1 MTMTSVAVAPGSL
14 GAPPAMLSPKMYHLQ
29 QGLSPTS
36 GSPTSG
42 KNYDTLSKGKKSWS
56 VRLGLSRQHHSPD
69 DSAKGWGTI
78 SGGSVLSRQMIYG
91 EPWLYGTVRSS
102 SSSSSHSPHE
112 PRPFLTPPPPPG
124 APLLVVCSCPEFLA
138 GTVRKLGSC
147 RKCGGHRLA
156 GVPFG
161 GTCRLPPSSR
171 SRPSLAGV
179 LRAPIDDPYDQMRR
193 NRLVEPRSRARS
205 ISPHRSST
213 QRDSRS
219 QSVIARAAKERKGSA
234 TAAEGT
240 TSSSRSEW
248 FDKQPPGTAGYDDT
262 AATANVRKSRPGFT
276 GGASSD
282 DWLRDEAT
290 AAESHSRTHSNAT
303 PAARLARV
311 PKKPAR
317 DARKQWLDAGGQQ
330 TSEAASQRRSGQDG
344 GQWKD
349 GTTTTAT
356 ATSTSSTTSTS
367 VTDSRRSILE
377 CDVNPYLLLKKQKDE
392 DDLSDDLSDN
402 ALEQD
407 DHRALSSLFDPS
419 KVKSIERIPNRNAVA
434 AIGGQR
440 IRVFSEPREISDDD
454 DVEVPAVTRI
464 PIPKVSPKRPPRR
477 LKEARQTLKSIL
489 KRGRVMESKRKNV
502 LFNVDNVIFAPEKP
516 SEATRLSWSRLGRIA
531 GRDSVKEQR
540 NNNEQQTKQEK
551 EEAEEEEEEEEA
563 PIVPQEQQEKH
574 NFITI
579 PNIRDP
585 KVDRIRLKE
594 PRIVPEVK
602 LAPPGPD
609 RIKIDKFMPSRKPD
623 RPVSKKRENDGAE
636 QRARQVAETRPFS
649 ENLSSCPKINSGGA
663 GQRRVSP
670 EEQKRRLPPEEER
683 IIRPE
688 DETELEIEIE
698 ELKDRLPCV
707 AVDEKDLISKSEENT
722 RKSLLTRSQSD
733 RSFSRPEVSAADVL
747 FSDTMR
753 LSLCKK
759 MKEPSSACT
768 TPTCAVT
775 REDADEEGSR
785 KDETEE
791 EEEEEEEEETSVTG
805 GLKGFER
812 EVEASKNV
820 KEGPEKSNV
829 EKEAEPPPPPPPLP
843 PPDARSDISDTGN
856 EHFRTMR
863 PTSWSP
869 PPGRQRH
876 RFKISDSALLDLDE
890 SNGSVRDHRRTISSA
905 STASWNSSSSYGS
918 SKIEIG
924 SPESNVCK
932 ITVSPLSSPL
942 VHRLQIGPDSG
953 TRTARRTSILIN
965 GDHQSATSVE
975 APQPGNKVTISV
987 GGEDSVCNPTVIS
1000 VNSENPPKIQ
1010 SSGEN
1015 RTLVILENYRSNI
1028 VVESSAAEDSR
1039 FRSVAKDNH
1048 VAAEDGF
1055 ETSSKTSDEAPST
1068 PSEETPPCHME
1079 QPCPMN
1085 LEKQKLSVEIKST
1098 SSSSQSSRL
1107 YTSDERTSRT
1117 ESKMRLKD
1125 VEGSSSKLSGLSK
1138 EELIS
1143 KLLEDSLRKA
1153 RENGEILDED
1163 SGEAILKILKQS
1175 LLKSKEYESS
1185 ESTVE
1190 ANYSRSS
1197 SLNSDGDF
1205 ISTNL
1210 FLEENPY
1217 EVIKEPIYEEIPDE
1231 PPPLPLSPPPT
1242 EDYIKDRIYFGD
1254 VDYYKKVS
1262 SGQFR
1267 VLGPYL
1273 SEEVFK
1279 KSNSEDLAETY
1290 LSKSPEDFFKKIST
1304 SPEDENISTKFELLN
1319 FLMDSKDRTRPTEED
1334 EDDDDDDEEDDAEG
1348 DLEALYEQ
1356 KETSLGDLSS
1366 KSSQISNVSDSSEE
1380 CNIILT
1386 SSPETLKSRTVDIE
1400 RTDSGVGSESSQA
1413 SSTRGVARRWRS
1425 GNVSSG
1431 PGSLLGGIPQ
1441 VISGA
1446 TKLCEDCEQRLD
1458 PLITDRKCSKKRAE
1472 RKEIITE
1479 IVETEQ
1485 KYGRD
1490 LQIILEEFHRP
1501 MLRAGLL
1508 TSEQLSAIF
1517 LNVEEL
1523 LEHNL
1528 VLAEK
1533 LKDSVEIA
1541 QVSGDEDL
1549 LTVDVGK
1556 IFLESERMLHAFESY
1571 CTRQGS
1577 ASLLLQNLEKEKE
1590 LLRIFL
1596 RVSQMENTVLRRMNL
1611 NSFLMVPVQRVTKYP
1626 LLLARL
1632 LKATPSVRPDIQE
1645 AKKRLKQAQTNIEL
1659 HLEHMNAEAKDVTS
1673 TKLWR
1678 RISIIQNGR
1687 RSIGEQDMV
1696 NIKLR
1701 KMAVEILEWA
1711 HEEARFVLEGRLLV
1725 AQPTDNN
1732 WRRGR
1737 TVKLAPVTAMLVTNG
1752 KSNAEY
1758 LEFNDDSLFP
1768 KHIDIKEAT
1777 LLLVKEKLGRY
1788 SLLREPL
1795 YLDKCIVCCET
1806 DLEDYF
1812 EIQELSSKETFI
1824 FKAEDGAR
1832 TKRWCRTLQAH
1843 AQSLGAWRKRR
1854 GALPNIMI
1862 CGVARN

>member
-14 GAPPAMLSPKMYHLQ
+14 GAPPSMHAPKMYHLQ
-29 QGLSPTS
+29 QGLNSPSSSPT
-36 GSPTSG
+36 PG

-56 VRLGLSRQHHSPD
+56 VRLGLSRQNQCAD
-69 DSAKGWGTI
+69 DPGKGWGTI
-78 SGGSVLSRQMIYG
+78 SGGSGISRQMIYG
-91 EPWLYGTVRSS
+91 DPWLYGTVRSS
-102 SSSSSHSPHE
+102 RHGHE
-112 PRPFLTPPPPPG
+112 PRGFMTPPPPPPPG
-124 APLLVVCSCPEFLA
+124 APVLVVCSCPEFLS
-138 GTVRKLGSC
+138 GTTRKFGNC

-156 GVPFG
+156 GVPLG
-161 GTCRLPPSSR
+161 GTCRLPAVSSR

-179 LRAPIDDPYDQMRR
+179 LRSSIDDPYDQMRR
-193 NRLVEPRSRARS
+193 NRLVEPRTRARS
-205 ISPHRSST
+205 ISPHRPLS
-213 QRDSRS
+213 QRDTRS
-219 QSVIARAAKERKGSA
+219 QSMARNTKERKGSIES
-234 TAAEGT
+234 T
-240 TSSSRSEW
+240 SSRSEW
-248 FDKQPPGTAGYDDT
+248 FDKE
-262 AATANVRKSRPGFT
+262 AATTYEDAGRKPRASFT
-276 GGASSD
+276 GASGDVWLEGATLLTD
-282 DWLRDEAT
+282 PRVQT
-290 AAESHSRTHSNAT
+290 T
-303 PAARLARV
+303 PTTPARLARASR
-311 PKKPAR
+311 KTKGAR
-317 DARKQWLDAGGQQ
+317 NDWPDRALSKTPELGQTKCNHQEDWKERPSSAG
-330 TSEAASQRRSGQDG
+330 
-344 GQWKD
+344 
-349 GTTTTAT
+349 
-356 ATSTSSTTSTS
+356 
-367 VTDSRRSILE
+367 DSRRSILE

-407 DHRALSSLFDPS
+407 DARPLSSLFDSS
-419 KVKSIERIPNRNAVA
+419 KVKSIERIPSRSAVA
-434 AIGGQR
+434 AISGQR
-440 IRVFSEPREISDDD
+440 IRVFNEPREISDDE
-454 DVEVPAVTRI
+454 EVPSVTRI

-477 LKEARQTLKSIL
+477 LKEAKQTLKSIL
-489 KRGRVMESKRKNV
+489 KRGKVIEGVTRRKNV

-516 SEATRLSWSRLGRIA
+516 SEVTRLSWGRLGRITNCVP
-531 GRDSVKEQR
+531 GR
-540 NNNEQQTKQEK
+540 EQQSNDES
-551 EEAEEEEEEEEA
+551 EEEEDEEEEEEEENGNKEEKEKD
-563 PIVPQEQQEKH
+563 PLIVTHDQREKY

-585 KVDRIRLKE
+585 KVNRVRLKE
-594 PRIVPEVK
+594 PRISQDVCQNSVNPVDGLKVDKLVPSGNAERALSKKKENDV
-602 LAPPGPD
+602 PRRTED
-609 RIKIDKFMPSRKPD
+609 MISRK
-623 RPVSKKRENDGAE
+623 VSDQTVHSSKREN
-636 QRARQVAETRPFS
+636 TRE
-649 ENLSSCPKINSGGA
+649 EN
-663 GQRRVSP
+663 
-670 EEQKRRLPPEEER
+670 EER
-683 IIRPE
+683 KRIEEKNAVRMEE
-688 DETELEIEIE
+688 DTELRVEIKNC
-698 ELKDRLPCV
+698 KDRIPGI
-707 AVDEKDLISKSEENT
+707 AVDEKDLILKSEENSK
-722 RKSLLTRSQSD
+722 RSSLSRSQSD
-733 RSFSRPEVSAADVL
+733 RSFTRPEVSAGDVL
-747 FSDTMR
+747 FMDTMR
-753 LSLCKK
+753 LSLCRKI
-759 MKEPSSACT
+759 KETSPSSDT
-768 TPTCAVT
+768 NEQTIRRVDSIEST
-775 REDADEEGSR
+775 
-785 KDETEE
+785 KD
-791 EEEEEEEEETSVTG
+791 TSDNSSF
-805 GLKGFER
+805 KGQVDSVKAEYQS
-812 EVEASKNV
+812 ELPNV
-820 KEGPEKSNV
+820 KEIEEVPTKRTI
-829 EKEAEPPPPPPPLP
+829 K
-843 PPDARSDISDTGN
+843 SDIEPSMGIQNNFEGSD
-856 EHFRTMR
+856 HFRGMR

-869 PPGRQRH
+869 PPGKQKYRYRTND
-876 RFKISDSALLDLDE
+876 SDAKAT
-890 SNGSVRDHRRTISSA
+890 VADHFDSERNSPVLKTTW
-905 STASWNSSSSYGS
+905 STNSYGS
-918 SKIEIG
+918 SKVEIG
-924 SPESNVCK
+924 STATENNVYK
-932 ITVSPLSSPL
+932 ITVSPRASPL
-942 VHRLQIGPDSG
+942 VHRLQIGPG
-953 TRTARRTSILIN
+953 INGPRRTSILIN
-965 GDHQSATSVE
+965 GDAAPTAETS
-975 APQPGNKVTISV
+975 PDNKVTISV
-987 GGEDSVCNPTVIS
+987 GGEDSVYNPTVIS
-1000 VNSENPPKIQ
+1000 VNSENTPRIKT
-1010 SSGEN
+1010 SGEN
-1015 RTLVILENYRSNI
+1015 RTLVILDNYKSNI
-1028 VVESSAAEDSR
+1028 VVKSTKEDS
-1039 FRSVAKDNH
+1039 K
-1048 VAAEDGF
+1048 E
-1055 ETSSKTSDEAPST
+1055 ETTSKSSKTVELDSNEDLEHAQKNNESLSSDKSMSSVP
-1068 PSEETPPCHME
+1068 ETPIESEKQTKSSVESKSPTT
-1079 QPCPMN
+1079 
-1085 LEKQKLSVEIKST
+1085 LEKNAKFYATNDRVA
-1098 SSSSQSSRL
+1098 
-1107 YTSDERTSRT
+1107 RT
-1117 ESKMRLKD
+1117 EQKAQEKENSA
-1125 VEGSSSKLSGLSK
+1125 ENSSKPPALSK
-1138 EELIS
+1138 EALIS

-1185 ESTVE
+1185 ESTLE
-1190 ANYSRSS
+1190 ANYSRTS
-1197 SLNSDGDF
+1197 SLNSEGDF

-1217 EVIKEPIYEEIPDE
+1217 EIIKEPIYEEIPDE

-1254 VDYYKKVS
+1254 IDYYRKGNS
-1262 SGQFR
+1262 DQF
-1267 VLGPYL
+1267 LGSYL
-1273 SEEVFK
+1273 TDNVFK
-1279 KSNSEDLAETY
+1279 KSNSEDLTETY
-1290 LSKSPEDFFKKIST
+1290 LSKSPEDFFKKMST
-1304 SPEDENISTKFELLN
+1304 SPDEENISSKFELLN
-1319 FLMDSKDRTRPTEED
+1319 FLIDSKDRTISIEEEDDNED
-1334 EDDDDDDEEDDAEG
+1334 EDEEDTEG

-1386 SSPETLKSRTVDIE
+1386 SSSETSKTRAVDIE

-1413 SSTRGVARRWRS
+1413 SSTRGVPRRWRA

-1431 PGSLLGGIPQ
+1431 PGSLLSGIPQ
-1441 VISGA
+1441 VISGDS
-1446 TKLCEDCEQRLD
+1446 KLCEDCEQRLD
-1458 PLITDRKCSKKRAE
+1458 PLITDSGVVYAPFACRKCSKKRIE

-1508 TSEQLSAIF
+1508 TSEQLTAIF

-1533 LKDSVEIA
+1533 LKDAVEFA
-1541 QVSGDEDL
+1541 QESGDEDL

-1596 RVSQMENTVLRRMNL
+1596 KVSQMENTVLRRMNL

-1645 AKKRLKQAQTNIEL
+1645 AKERLKQAQANIEL

-1687 RSIGEQDMV
+1687 RPIGEQDIV

-1701 KMAVEILEWA
+1701 KIAVEVLEWA
-1711 HEEARFVLEGRLLV
+1711 HDEANFVLEGRLLV
-1725 AQPTDNN
+1725 AQLTDNN

-1752 KSNAEY
+1752 KPNAED

-1768 KHIDIKEAT
+1768 RHIGIKEAT
-1777 LLLVKEKLGRY
+1777 LLLIKEKLGRY

>member
-1 MTMTSVAVAPGSL
+1 MTSVAVAPGSL
-14 GAPPAMLSPKMYHLQ
+14 GAPPAMLTPKMYHLQ
-29 QGLSPTS
+29 QGLSPS

-42 KNYDTLSKGKKSWS
+42 KSYDTLSKGKKSWS
-56 VRLGLSRQHHSPD
+56 VRLGLSRQHQNHRD
-69 DSAKGWGTI
+69 DPGKGGWGTI
-78 SGGSVLSRQMIYG
+78 SGGSILSRQMIYSG
-91 EPWLYGTVRSS
+91 DPWLYGTVRSS
-102 SSSSSHSPHE
+102 
-112 PRPFLTPPPPPG
+112 
-124 APLLVVCSCPEFLA
+124 
-138 GTVRKLGSC
+138 
-147 RKCGGHRLA
+147 RLA
-156 GVPFG
+156 GHDPARQCGGQRVAGLPFG
-161 GTCRLPPSSR
+161 GTCRLPSSSR

-179 LRAPIDDPYDQMRR
+179 LRTAIDDPYDQMRR

-205 ISPHRSST
+205 ISPHRPSS

-219 QSVIARAAKERKGSA
+219 QSVVSRAAAKERKG
-234 TAAEGT
+234 TTEGT
-240 TSSSRSEW
+240 SLSRSEW
-248 FDKQPPGTAGYDDT
+248 FDKEPSTVVSYDD
-262 AATANVRKSRPGFT
+262 RKSRPGFT
-276 GGASSD
+276 SGGASSD
-282 DWLRDEAT
+282 DWMLDET
-290 AAESHSRTHSNAT
+290 PESHSRTHSTAT
-303 PAARLARV
+303 SARLTHV
-311 PKKPAR
+311 SKKPTR
-317 DARKQWLDAGGQQ
+317 
-330 TSEAASQRRSGQDG
+330 EVNQRRTSHDD
-344 GQWKD
+344 WKN
-349 GTTTTAT
+349 GTTT
-356 ATSTSSTTSTS
+356 S
-367 VTDSRRSILE
+367 VTADSRKSILE
-377 CDVNPYLLLKKQKDE
+377 CNVNPYLLLKKQKDE

-407 DHRALSSLFDPS
+407 NLRTRSSSLFDSS
-419 KVKSIERIPNRNAVA
+419 KVKSIERIPNRSAVA

-440 IRVFSEPREISDDD
+440 IRVFNERPREISDDD
-454 DVEVPAVTRI
+454 DDVSPPVTRI

-489 KRGRVMESKRKNV
+489 KRGRVIESKRKNV

-516 SEATRLSWSRLGRIA
+516 SEATRLSWSRIGRIA
-531 GRDSVKEQR
+531 
-540 NNNEQQTKQEK
+540 NC
-551 EEAEEEEEEEEA
+551 EERRLSDERA
-563 PIVPQEQQEKH
+563 
-574 NFITI
+574 
-579 PNIRDP
+579 
-585 KVDRIRLKE
+585 IRL
-594 PRIVPEVK
+594 
-602 LAPPGPD
+602 
-609 RIKIDKFMPSRKPD
+609 
-623 RPVSKKRENDGAE
+623 
-636 QRARQVAETRPFS
+636 
-649 ENLSSCPKINSGGA
+649 
-663 GQRRVSP
+663 
-670 EEQKRRLPPEEER
+670 
-683 IIRPE
+683 E

-698 ELKDRLPCV
+698 ELKDRLPGI
-707 AVDEKDLISKSEENT
+707 AVDEKDLILKSEENS
-722 RKSLLTRSQSD
+722 RKSFLTRSQSD
-733 RSFSRPEVSAADVL
+733 RSFSKPEISAGDVL

-753 LSLCKK
+753 LSLSKK
-759 MKEPSSACT
+759 IKESSSSSSSSA
-768 TPTCAVT
+768 VS
-775 REDADEEGSR
+775 REDVDEESSPRR
-785 KDETEE
+785 KNETKEID
-791 EEEEEEEEETSVTG
+791 EETG
-805 GLKGFER
+805 GEFKNSDR
-812 EVEASKNV
+812 EIETSKNV
-820 KEGPEKSNV
+820 DEIPEKTADNT
-829 EKEAEPPPPPPPLP
+829 EKEVDV
-843 PPDARSDISDTGN
+843 PPDARSDISDASN

-876 RFKISDSALLDLDE
+876 RFKIGNSTADTDE
-890 SNGSVRDHRRTISSA
+890 NPTNSIRDHRRTISSA
-905 STASWNSSSSYGS
+905 STASWNSTSSYGS
-918 SKIEIG
+918 SKIEIN

-932 ITVSPLSSPL
+932 ITVSPRSSPL
-942 VHRLQIGPDSG
+942 VHRLQIGPESSPRG
-953 TRTARRTSILIN
+953 ARRTSILIN
-965 GDHQSATSVE
+965 GDQNTNAELT
-975 APQPGNKVTISV
+975 PGNKVTISV

-1000 VNSENPPKIQ
+1000 VNSENPPKVQ
-1010 SSGEN
+1010 NAVEN
-1015 RTLVILENYRSNI
+1015 RTLVILQNYKSNI
-1028 VVESSAAEDSR
+1028 VVESTNDDSR
-1039 FRSVAKDNH
+1039 SKQIGKDH
-1048 VAAEDGF
+1048 VVENS
-1055 ETSSKTSDEAPST
+1055 ETNLKMNGEAPKSSSDDT
-1068 PSEETPPCHME
+1068 FSCRHVE
-1079 QPCPMN
+1079 QSAIN
-1085 LEKQKLSVEIKST
+1085 FEKQKRLSVEIKS
-1098 SSSSQSSRL
+1098 SNSNQCSRF
-1107 YTSDERTSRT
+1107 YTDERTRP
-1117 ESKMRLKD
+1117 ESKTRFKD
-1125 VEGSSSKLSGLSK
+1125 IESSSKLPILSK
-1138 EELIS
+1138 EALIS

-1163 SGEAILKILKQS
+1163 SGQAILKILKQS

-1185 ESTVE
+1185 ESTLE

-1254 VDYYKKVS
+1254 VEYYKKITPD
-1262 SGQFR
+1262 QF
-1267 VLGPYL
+1267 LGPYL

-1290 LSKSPEDFFKKIST
+1290 LSKSPEDFFKKMSM
-1304 SPEDENISTKFELLN
+1304 SPEDENNISTKFELLS
-1319 FLMDSKDRTRPTEED
+1319 FLMDSKDRTRSAEED
-1334 EDDDDDDEEDDAEG
+1334 EDEDEDEEDDAEG

-1413 SSTRGVARRWRS
+1413 SSTRCVARRWRT

-1431 PGSLLGGIPQ
+1431 PGSLLGGMPQ

-1458 PLITDRKCSKKRAE
+1458 PLITDSGVVYAPFVCRKCSKKRAE

-1501 MLRAGLL
+1501 MFRAGLL

-1533 LKDSVEIA
+1533 LKDSVELA
-1541 QVSGDEDL
+1541 QESGDEDL

-1571 CTRQGS
+1571 CTRQGG

-1687 RSIGEQDMV
+1687 RSVGEQDMV

-1711 HEEARFVLEGRLLV
+1711 HEDARFVLEGRLLV

-1737 TVKLAPVTAMLVTNG
+1737 TVKLAPVIAMLVTNG
-1752 KSNAEY
+1752 KPNADY
-1758 LEFNDDSLFP
+1758 PEFNDESLFP
-1768 KHIDIKEAT
+1768 KHIGIKEAT

>member
-1 MTMTSVAVAPGSL
+1 MTSVAVAPGSL
-14 GAPPAMLSPKMYHLQ
+14 GPSPSMLSPQMYHLQ

-36 GSPTSG
+36 SSSASG
-42 KNYDTLSKGKKSWS
+42 KSYDTLSKSKKSWS
-56 VRLGLSRQHHSPD
+56 VRLGLSRQHQQNPGD
-69 DSAKGWGTI
+69 DPGKGWGTI
-78 SGGSVLSRQMIYG
+78 SGGSILSRQMIYG
-91 EPWLYGTVRSS
+91 GDPWLYGTVRSS
-102 SSSSSHSPHE
+102 RIE
-112 PRPFLTPPPPPG
+112 QPRPFLTPPPPPG
-124 APLLVVCSCPEFLA
+124 AAPLLVVCSCPEFLS
-138 GTVRKLGSC
+138 GTVRKFGSC
-147 RKCGGHRLA
+147 RKCGGHRVA
-156 GVPFG
+156 GLPLG
-161 GTCRLPPSSR
+161 GTCRLPSSSR

-179 LRAPIDDPYDQMRR
+179 LRTPIDDPYDQMRR
-193 NRLVEPRSRARS
+193 NRLVEPRLRARS
-205 ISPHRSST
+205 ISPLRSSS

-219 QSVIARAAKERKGSA
+219 QSMISRVVAKERKGP
-234 TAAEGT
+234 AEGT
-240 TSSSRSEW
+240 SSSSSSSRSEW
-248 FDKQPPGTAGYDDT
+248 FDKEPSASYDD
-262 AATANVRKSRPGFT
+262 RKSRPGFS
-276 GGASSD
+276 GNGVSSN
-282 DWLRDEAT
+282 DWMLEDT
-290 AAESHSRTHSNAT
+290 SESHSRIHSVGAT
-303 PAARLARV
+303 SARLTRV
-311 PKKPAR
+311 SKRSPR
-317 DARKQWLDAGGQQ
+317 E
-330 TSEAASQRRSGQDG
+330 TNQRRSGQDD
-344 GQWKD
+344 WKE
-349 GTTTTAT
+349 GTT
-356 ATSTSSTTSTS
+356 S
-367 VTDSRRSILE
+367 DSRRSILE
-377 CDVNPYLLLKKQKDE
+377 CDVNPYLLLKKQRDE

-407 DHRALSSLFDPS
+407 DLRTTSSLFDSS
-419 KVKSIERIPNRNAVA
+419 KVKSIERIPNRSAVA

-440 IRVFSEPREISDDD
+440 IRVFNDAPRKISDDD
-454 DVEVPAVTRI
+454 DYDDDEVEAPPPVTRI

-489 KRGRVMESKRKNV
+489 KRGRVIESKRKNV

-516 SEATRLSWSRLGRIA
+516 SEATRLSWSKIGRIA
-531 GRDSVKEQR
+531 NCNKEQR
-540 NNNEQQTKQEK
+540 ISSPGPER
-551 EEAEEEEEEEEA
+551 EET
-563 PIVPQEQQEKH
+563 PIVSQEQQEKH

-594 PRIVPEVK
+594 PRIVSEVK
-602 LAPPGPD
+602 KTTSSGLD
-609 RIKIDKFMPSRKPD
+609 RIKIDKFVPSRKPG
-623 RPVSKKRENDGAE
+623 RPVASKKQDEISNVQRSSLDSSLSKIVPREKEGTA
-636 QRARQVAETRPFS
+636 
-649 ENLSSCPKINSGGA
+649 SG
-663 GQRRVSP
+663 
-670 EEQKRRLPPEEER
+670 ERRLLDEK
-683 IIRPE
+683 IIRLE

-698 ELKDRLPCV
+698 ELKDRLPCI
-707 AVDEKDLISKSEENT
+707 AVDEKDLILKSEKNS

-733 RSFSRPEVSAADVL
+733 RSFSKPDVSAGDVL

-753 LSLCKK
+753 FSLSKK
-759 MKEPSSACT
+759 IKSPSSLIGAS
-768 TPTCAVT
+768 AVS
-775 REDADEEGSR
+775 REDIVEESPPER
-785 KDETEE
+785 KGKTEE
-791 EEEEEEEEETSVTG
+791 IEAETG
-805 GLKGFER
+805 DHKEAGCEI
-812 EVEASKNV
+812 EASKNA
-820 KEGPEKSNV
+820 KIAAEKKSVENDV
-829 EKEAEPPPPPPPLP
+829 EKEAEPSL
-843 PPDARSDISDTGN
+843 DARSDISDASNN

-869 PPGRQRH
+869 PPGKQRH
-876 RFKISDSALLDLDE
+876 RFKIESSADE
-890 SNGSVRDHRRTISSA
+890 SPVNSIRDHRRTVSSA
-905 STASWNSSSSYGS
+905 STASWNSTSSYGS
-918 SKIEIG
+918 SKIEIN
-924 SPESNVCK
+924 SPENNVCK
-932 ITVSPLSSPL
+932 ITVSPRSSPL
-942 VHRLQIGPDSG
+942 VHRLQIGPNSSSKG
-953 TRTARRTSILIN
+953 ARRTSIMIN
-965 GDHQSATSVE
+965 GDLNTSAE
-975 APQPGNKVTISV
+975 PARNNKVTISV

-1010 SSGEN
+1010 SSSEN

-1028 VVESSAAEDSR
+1028 VVESANDDSR
-1039 FRSVAKDNH
+1039 PNQIRRDNH
-1048 VAAEDGF
+1048 VVEDNK
-1055 ETSSKTSDEAPST
+1055 TSSKTNDEEAPAS
-1068 PSEETPPCHME
+1068 PSEEISS
-1079 QPCPMN
+1079 N
-1085 LEKQKLSVEIKST
+1085 FEKQKRLSVEIKSDVN
-1098 SSSSQSSRL
+1098 QPSRFN
-1107 YTSDERTSRT
+1107 TSDEKVMRS
-1117 ESKMRLKD
+1117 ESKARFKD
-1125 VEGSSSKLSGLSK
+1125 VEDSSSLSK
-1138 EELIS
+1138 EALIS

-1163 SGEAILKILKQS
+1163 SGQAILKILKQS

-1185 ESTVE
+1185 ESTLE

-1254 VDYYKKVS
+1254 VEYYKKTP
-1262 SGQFR
+1262 GQF
-1267 VLGPYL
+1267 LGPYL

-1279 KSNSEDLAETY
+1279 KSNSEELAQTY
-1290 LSKSPEDFFKKIST
+1290 LSKSPEDFFKKMST
-1304 SPEDENISTKFELLN
+1304 SPEDETNISTKFELLN
-1319 FLMDSKDRTRPTEED
+1319 FLMDSKDCTHPAEED
-1334 EDDDDDDEEDDAEG
+1334 EDEDEDEEDDAER

-1413 SSTRGVARRWRS
+1413 SSTRGVARRWRT
-1425 GNVSSG
+1425 GNNVSSG
-1431 PGSLLGGIPQ
+1431 PGSLLNGIPQ
-1441 VISGA
+1441 VISGTA
-1446 TKLCEDCEQRLD
+1446 KLCEDCEQRLD
-1458 PLITDRKCSKKRAE
+1458 PLITDSGVVYAPFVCRKCSKKRAE

-1523 LEHNL
+1523 LEHNV

-1533 LKDSVEIA
+1533 LKDSVELA

-1549 LTVDVGK
+1549 LTVDLGK

-1752 KSNAEY
+1752 KPNAEY
-1758 LEFNDDSLFP
+1758 PEFNDDSLFP
-1768 KHIDIKEAT
+1768 KHIGIKEAT

>member
-14 GAPPAMLSPKMYHLQ
+14 GAPPSALTPKMYHLQ
-29 QGLSPTS
+29 QGLNSTSASPT
-36 GSPTSG
+36 PG

-56 VRLGLSRQHHSPD
+56 VRLGLSRQNQGTD
-69 DSAKGWGTI
+69 DPGKGWGTI
-78 SGGSVLSRQMIYG
+78 SGGSGISRQMIYG
-91 EPWLYGTVRSS
+91 DPWLYGTVRSS
-102 SSSSSHSPHE
+102 RTGHE
-112 PRPFLTPPPPPG
+112 TRGFMTPPPPPPPG
-124 APLLVVCSCPEFLA
+124 APVLVVCSCPEFLS
-138 GTVRKLGSC
+138 GTTRKFGNC

-156 GVPFG
+156 GVPLG
-161 GTCRLPPSSR
+161 GTCRLPAISSR

-179 LRAPIDDPYDQMRR
+179 LRSSIDDPYDQMRR
-193 NRLVEPRSRARS
+193 NRLVEPRTRARS
-205 ISPHRSST
+205 ISPHRPLS

-219 QSVIARAAKERKGSA
+219 QSVARNTKERKGSIES
-234 TAAEGT
+234 T
-240 TSSSRSEW
+240 SSRSEW
-248 FDKQPPGTAGYDDT
+248 FDKEGTTSYEETG
-262 AATANVRKSRPGFT
+262 RKPRVNFT
-276 GGASSD
+276 GASTDEWLEEMQPLTDPRNQSASSTPTRMLRIPKKVKNTRNDWSDCALVKTPEISQTKSNQPD
-282 DWLRDEAT
+282 DWKERP
-290 AAESHSRTHSNAT
+290 SN
-303 PAARLARV
+303 
-311 PKKPAR
+311 
-317 DARKQWLDAGGQQ
+317 
-330 TSEAASQRRSGQDG
+330 
-344 GQWKD
+344 
-349 GTTTTAT
+349 
-356 ATSTSSTTSTS
+356 
-367 VTDSRRSILE
+367 VTDSRKSILE

-407 DHRALSSLFDPS
+407 DSRPLSSLFDPS
-419 KVKSIERIPNRNAVA
+419 KVKSIERIPNRSAVA

-440 IRVFSEPREISDDD
+440 IRVFNEPREISDDE
-454 DVEVPAVTRI
+454 EVPPVTRI

-477 LKEARQTLKSIL
+477 LKEAKQTLKSIL
-489 KRGRVMESKRKNV
+489 KRGKVLETRRKNV

-516 SEATRLSWSRLGRIA
+516 SEVTRLSWNRIGRIA
-531 GRDSVKEQR
+531 NCTSVGER
-540 NNNEQQTKQEK
+540 RSNDES
-551 EEAEEEEEEEEA
+551 EEEEEDDEEEEEDETVTA
-563 PIVPQEQQEKH
+563 SHDQREKY

-585 KVDRIRLKE
+585 KVDRVRLKE
-594 PRIVPEVK
+594 PRISQDVCQNPVNVDGIKVDKLVTAGNVERVFTKKKENVEISRENEDIVPRNFTEETVH
-602 LAPPGPD
+602 
-609 RIKIDKFMPSRKPD
+609 S
-623 RPVSKKRENDGAE
+623 SKRENV
-636 QRARQVAETRPFS
+636 RK
-649 ENLSSCPKINSGGA
+649 EN
-663 GQRRVSP
+663 
-670 EEQKRRLPPEEER
+670 EER
-683 IIRPE
+683 KRIE
-688 DETELEIEIE
+688 KETENATRIEEDAQLQIEIE
-698 ELKDRLPCV
+698 EHKDRIPGI
-707 AVDEKDLISKSEENT
+707 AVDEKDLISKSEET
-722 RKSLLTRSQSD
+722 SKRSSLARSQSE
-733 RSFSRPEVSAADVL
+733 RSFNRPEVSAGDVL
-747 FSDTMR
+747 FMDTMR
-753 LSLCKK
+753 LSFCRKI
-759 MKEPSSACT
+759 KEIPSPLDSNEQT
-768 TPTCAVT
+768 SIEREDSIGFT
-775 REDADEEGSR
+775 REFMENTDSK
-785 KDETEE
+785 KDTDSIKIEYQPE
-791 EEEEEEEEETSVTG
+791 
-805 GLKGFER
+805 LP
-812 EVEASKNV
+812 NV
-820 KEGPEKSNV
+820 KEIEEVLAQSIIKPQI
-829 EKEAEPPPPPPPLP
+829 
-843 PPDARSDISDTGN
+843 DIAADIQTNFKGTN
-856 EHFRTMR
+856 HHFRGMR

-869 PPGRQRH
+869 PPGKQKH
-876 RFKISDSALLDLDE
+876 RYKINHTDVKPKVMDHSESERNSPVLKTTWNTSD
-890 SNGSVRDHRRTISSA
+890 
-905 STASWNSSSSYGS
+905 SYGS
-918 SKIEIG
+918 SKVEIG
-924 SPESNVCK
+924 STNTENNVYK
-932 ITVSPLSSPL
+932 ITVSPRASPL
-942 VHRLQIGPDSG
+942 VHRLQIGPG
-953 TRTARRTSILIN
+953 TNGSRRTSILIN
-965 GDHQSATSVE
+965 GDTTPTAETS
-975 APQPGNKVTISV
+975 PDNKVTISV
-987 GGEDSVCNPTVIS
+987 GGEDSVYNPTVIS
-1000 VNSENPPKIQ
+1000 VNSENPPRIKT
-1010 SSGEN
+1010 SGEN
-1015 RTLVILENYRSNI
+1015 RTLVILDNYKANI
-1028 VVESSAAEDSR
+1028 VVASG
-1039 FRSVAKDNH
+1039 K
-1048 VAAEDGF
+1048 EDGK
-1055 ETSSKTSDEAPST
+1055 SKSLKTIEGDSNEEIEHSHINNESLLGDKTILNTQEAFVDT
-1068 PSEETPPCHME
+1068 DKQTK
-1079 QPCPMN
+1079 QN
-1085 LEKQKLSVEIKST
+1085 LESKSSVVEKNAKFYTTNERVTRGEQKV
-1098 SSSSQSSRL
+1098 QQ
-1107 YTSDERTSRT
+1107 
-1117 ESKMRLKD
+1117 KD
-1125 VEGSSSKLSGLSK
+1125 GDNSSKLSGLSK
-1138 EELIS
+1138 EALIS

-1185 ESTVE
+1185 ESTLE
-1190 ANYSRSS
+1190 ANYSRAS
-1197 SLNSDGDF
+1197 SLNSEGDF

-1231 PPPLPLSPPPT
+1231 PPPLPLSPPPA

-1254 VDYYKKVS
+1254 IDYYRKS
-1262 SGQFR
+1262 NSDQF
-1267 VLGPYL
+1267 LESYL
-1273 SEEVFK
+1273 TNDVFK
-1279 KSNSEDLAETY
+1279 KSTTEDLTETY
-1290 LSKSPEDFFKKIST
+1290 LSKSPEDFFKKMST
-1304 SPEDENISTKFELLN
+1304 SPEEENISSKFELLN
-1319 FLMDSKDRTRPTEED
+1319 FLVDSKDRAISIEE
-1334 EDDDDDDEEDDAEG
+1334 EDDDDEVDEDEEDTEG

-1386 SSPETLKSRTVDIE
+1386 SSSETSKARAVDIE

-1413 SSTRGVARRWRS
+1413 SSTRGVPRRWRA

-1431 PGSLLGGIPQ
+1431 PGSLLSGIPQ
-1441 VISGA
+1441 VISGDS
-1446 TKLCEDCEQRLD
+1446 KLCEDCEQRLD
-1458 PLITDRKCSKKRAE
+1458 PLITDSGVVYAPFVCRKCSKKRVE

-1508 TSEQLSAIF
+1508 TSEQLTAIF

-1523 LEHNL
+1523 LEHNV

-1533 LKDSVEIA
+1533 LKDAVEFA
-1541 QVSGDEDL
+1541 QESGDEDL

-1596 RVSQMENTVLRRMNL
+1596 KVSQMENTVLRRMNL

-1645 AKKRLKQAQTNIEL
+1645 AKERLKQAQANIEL

-1687 RSIGEQDMV
+1687 RPIGEQDMV

-1701 KMAVEILEWA
+1701 KMAVEVLEWA
-1711 HEEARFVLEGRLLV
+1711 HEEAKFVLEGRLLV

-1752 KSNAEY
+1752 KPNAED
-1758 LEFNDDSLFP
+1758 LEFHDDSLFP
-1768 KHIDIKEAT
+1768 RHIGIKEAT

>member
-14 GAPPAMLSPKMYHLQ
+14 GASPAMLTPKMYHLQ
-29 QGLSPTS
+29 QGLSPS

-42 KNYDTLSKGKKSWS
+42 KSYDTLSKGKKSWS
-56 VRLGLSRQHHSPD
+56 VRLGLSRQHQNHGD
-69 DSAKGWGTI
+69 DPGKGGWGTI
-78 SGGSVLSRQMIYG
+78 SGGSILSRQMIYSG
-91 EPWLYGTVRSS
+91 DPWLYGTVRSS
-102 SSSSSHSPHE
+102 RLTGHDPA
-112 PRPFLTPPPPPG
+112 RPFLTPPPLPG
-124 APLLVVCSCPEFLA
+124 ATPLLVVCSCPEFLT

-147 RKCGGHRLA
+147 RKCGGQRVA
-156 GVPFG
+156 GLPFG
-161 GTCRLPPSSR
+161 GTCRLPSSSR

-179 LRAPIDDPYDQMRR
+179 LRTTIDDPYDQMRR
-193 NRLVEPRSRARS
+193 NRLVEPRSSRARS
-205 ISPHRSST
+205 ISPHRPSS

-219 QSVIARAAKERKGSA
+219 QSMVSRAAVKERKG
-234 TAAEGT
+234 T
-240 TSSSRSEW
+240 TENTSLSRSEW
-248 FDKQPPGTAGYDDT
+248 FDKEPSTVVSYDD
-262 AATANVRKSRPGFT
+262 RKSRPGFIS

-282 DWLRDEAT
+282 DWMLDET
-290 AAESHSRTHSNAT
+290 PESHSRIHSTAT
-303 PAARLARV
+303 SARLTHV
-311 PKKPAR
+311 SKKPMR
-317 DARKQWLDAGGQQ
+317 
-330 TSEAASQRRSGQDG
+330 EANQRRTSHDD
-344 GQWKD
+344 WKN
-349 GTTTTAT
+349 GTTTVTA
-356 ATSTSSTTSTS
+356 
-367 VTDSRRSILE
+367 DSRKSILE
-377 CDVNPYLLLKKQKDE
+377 CNVNPYLLLKKQKDE

-407 DHRALSSLFDPS
+407 DLRTRSSSLFDSS

-440 IRVFSEPREISDDD
+440 IRVFNERPREISDDD
-454 DVEVPAVTRI
+454 DDVPPPVTRI

-489 KRGRVMESKRKNV
+489 KRGREIESKRKNV

-516 SEATRLSWSRLGRIA
+516 SEATRLSWSRIGRIA
-531 GRDSVKEQR
+531 NCSKEQR
-540 NNNEQQTKQEK
+540 DNSSEHKEEK
-551 EEAEEEEEEEEA
+551 EEA
-563 PIVPQEQQEKH
+563 PIISQEQQEKH

-585 KVDRIRLKE
+585 KVDRIKYKE
-594 PRIVPEVK
+594 PKIVPEIK
-602 LAPPGPD
+602 KITPPGPD
-609 RIKIDKFMPSRKPD
+609 KIKIDKFVPSRKFD
-623 RPVSKKRENDGAE
+623 RSIAFKKQDKIGSESSLGNSLPASKIDVSRE
-636 QRARQVAETRPFS
+636 RI
-649 ENLSSCPKINSGGA
+649 L
-663 GQRRVSP
+663 P
-670 EEQKRRLPPEEER
+670 EERRLSDEKT
-683 IIRPE
+683 IRLE

-698 ELKDRLPCV
+698 ELKDRLPGI
-707 AVDEKDLISKSEENT
+707 AVDEKDLILKSEENS
-722 RKSLLTRSQSD
+722 RKSFLTRSQSD
-733 RSFSRPEVSAADVL
+733 RSFNKPEISAGDVL

-753 LSLCKK
+753 LSLSKK
-759 MKEPSSACT
+759 IKESSSSSSSSSSA
-768 TPTCAVT
+768 VSREDVDEESSLRRKNET
-775 REDADEEGSR
+775 REI
-785 KDETEE
+785 
-791 EEEEEEEEETSVTG
+791 EEETDG
-805 GLKGFER
+805 GFKNSDCEI
-812 EVEASKNV
+812 ETSKNV
-820 KEGPEKSNV
+820 DEIPDEKTADNA
-829 EKEAEPPPPPPPLP
+829 EKEVDL
-843 PPDARSDISDTGN
+843 PPDARSDISDASN

-876 RFKISDSALLDLDE
+876 RFKIGYSSVDADE
-890 SNGSVRDHRRTISSA
+890 NPANSIRDHRRTISSA
-905 STASWNSSSSYGS
+905 STASWNSTSSYGS
-918 SKIEIG
+918 SKIEIN

-932 ITVSPLSSPL
+932 ITVSPRSSPL
-942 VHRLQIGPDSG
+942 VHRLQIGPESSPRG
-953 TRTARRTSILIN
+953 ARRTSILIN
-965 GDHQSATSVE
+965 GDQSTNAELT
-975 APQPGNKVTISV
+975 PGNKVTISV

-1000 VNSENPPKIQ
+1000 VNSENPPKVQ
-1010 SSGEN
+1010 NAVEN
-1015 RTLVILENYRSNI
+1015 RTLVILQNYKSNI
-1028 VVESSAAEDSR
+1028 VVESMNDDSR
-1039 FRSVAKDNH
+1039 SKQIGKDH
-1048 VAAEDGF
+1048 VTENSEMNLKMNGEASKSSNDD
-1055 ETSSKTSDEAPST
+1055 TSL
-1068 PSEETPPCHME
+1068 CRHME
-1079 QPCPMN
+1079 QSASN
-1085 LEKQKLSVEIKST
+1085 FEKQKRLNVEIKS
-1098 SSSSQSSRL
+1098 SNSNQSSRF
-1107 YTSDERTSRT
+1107 YTSDERMTQP
-1117 ESKMRLKD
+1117 ESKTRFKNI
-1125 VEGSSSKLSGLSK
+1125 ENSSKLPSLSK
-1138 EELIS
+1138 EALIS

-1163 SGEAILKILKQS
+1163 SGQAILKILKQS

-1185 ESTVE
+1185 ESTLE

-1254 VDYYKKVS
+1254 VEYYKKITPD
-1262 SGQFR
+1262 QFF
-1267 VLGPYL
+1267 GPYL

-1290 LSKSPEDFFKKIST
+1290 LSKSPEDFFKKMSM
-1304 SPEDENISTKFELLN
+1304 SPEDENNISTKFELLN
-1319 FLMDSKDRTRPTEED
+1319 FLMDSKDRTRSAEED
-1334 EDDDDDDEEDDAEG
+1334 EDEDEDEEDDAER

-1413 SSTRGVARRWRS
+1413 SSTRCVARRWRT

-1431 PGSLLGGIPQ
+1431 PGSLLGGMPQ

-1533 LKDSVEIA
+1533 LKDNVELA
-1541 QVSGDEDL
+1541 QESGDEDL

-1571 CTRQGS
+1571 CTRQGG

-1687 RSIGEQDMV
+1687 RSVGEQDMV

-1752 KSNAEY
+1752 KPNADY
-1758 LEFNDDSLFP
+1758 PEFNDESLFP
-1768 KHIDIKEAT
+1768 KHIGIKEAT

>member
-14 GAPPAMLSPKMYHLQ
+14 GAPPSMLTPQMYHLQ

-36 GSPTSG
+36 GSPASG
-42 KNYDTLSKGKKSWS
+42 KSYDTLSKGKKSWS
-56 VRLGLSRQHHSPD
+56 VRLGLSRQHHQNPGD
-69 DSAKGWGTI
+69 DPGKGGWGTI
-78 SGGSVLSRQMIYG
+78 SGGSVYSRQMIYG
-91 EPWLYGTVRSS
+91 GDPWLYGTVRSS
-102 SSSSSHSPHE
+102 RTE
-112 PRPFLTPPPPPG
+112 QPRPFLTPPPPSG
-124 APLLVVCSCPEFLA
+124 AAPLLVVCSCPEFLS
-138 GTVRKLGSC
+138 GTVRKLGTC
-147 RKCGGHRLA
+147 RKCGGHRVA
-156 GVPFG
+156 GLPLG
-161 GTCRLPPSSR
+161 GTCRLPTSSR

-179 LRAPIDDPYDQMRR
+179 LRTPIDDPYDQMRR
-193 NRLVEPRSRARS
+193 NRLVEPRLRARS
-205 ISPHRSST
+205 ISPHRSSS

-219 QSVIARAAKERKGSA
+219 QSMISRAVAKERKGSV
-234 TAAEGT
+234 EGT
-240 TSSSRSEW
+240 SSSLSSSSRSEW
-248 FDKQPPGTAGYDDT
+248 FDKEPSAVASYDD
-262 AATANVRKSRPGFT
+262 RKSRPGFSS
-276 GGASSD
+276 GGGGRSSD
-282 DWLRDEAT
+282 DWMLQET
-290 AAESHSRTHSNAT
+290 SESHSRIHSVAT
-303 PAARLARV
+303 TSARLTRV
-311 PKKPAR
+311 LKKPPR
-317 DARKQWLDAGGQQ
+317 ETK
-330 TSEAASQRRSGQDG
+330 QRRSGQDDWKEG
-344 GQWKD
+344 GTMPNAADLRK
-349 GTTTTAT
+349 
-356 ATSTSSTTSTS
+356 
-367 VTDSRRSILE
+367 SILE
-377 CDVNPYLLLKKQKDE
+377 CDVNPYLLLKKQRDE

-407 DHRALSSLFDPS
+407 DLRTMSSLFDSS
-419 KVKSIERIPNRNAVA
+419 KVKSIERIPNRSAVA

-440 IRVFSEPREISDDD
+440 IRVFNEAFSKISDDD
-454 DVEVPAVTRI
+454 DDDDDAPPPVTRI

-489 KRGRVMESKRKNV
+489 KRGRVIESKRKNV
-502 LFNVDNVIFAPEKP
+502 LFNVDNMIFAPEKP
-516 SEATRLSWSRLGRIA
+516 SEATRLSWSKIGRIA
-531 GRDSVKEQR
+531 NCNKEQR
-540 NNNEQQTKQEK
+540 ISNPGFER
-551 EEAEEEEEEEEA
+551 EEA
-563 PIVPQEQQEKH
+563 PIVSQEQQEKH
-574 NFITI
+574 KFITI

-585 KVDRIRLKE
+585 KVDRIRFKE

-602 LAPPGPD
+602 KTTPPGLD
-609 RIKIDKFMPSRKPD
+609 RIKIDKFVPSRKPN
-623 RPVSKKRENDGAE
+623 RPVASKKDEISNVQRSSLNASLPSSKIVTREEEG
-636 QRARQVAETRPFS
+636 T
-649 ENLSSCPKINSGGA
+649 LSG
-663 GQRRVSP
+663 
-670 EEQKRRLPPEEER
+670 ERRLLDESTAR
-683 IIRPE
+683 LE

-698 ELKDRLPCV
+698 ELKDRLPCI
-707 AVDEKDLISKSEENT
+707 AVDEKDLILKSEENS

-733 RSFSRPEVSAADVL
+733 RSFSKPDVSAGDVL

-753 LSLCKK
+753 FSLSKK
-759 MKEPSSACT
+759 IKSPSLSIGI
-768 TPTCAVT
+768 CAVS
-775 REDADEEGSR
+775 REDADEESPPERRG
-785 KDETEE
+785 KTEE
-791 EEEEEEEEETSVTG
+791 IEAETG
-805 GLKGFER
+805 ELKKSDCEI
-812 EVEASKNV
+812 EANKNV
-820 KEGPEKSNV
+820 KVELEKKRVDNV
-829 EKEAEPPPPPPPLP
+829 EKEAEPPL
-843 PPDARSDISDTGN
+843 DARSDISDASN

-876 RFKISDSALLDLDE
+876 CFKIGESSADE
-890 SNGSVRDHRRTISSA
+890 NPVNSIRDHRRTISSA
-905 STASWNSSSSYGS
+905 STASWNSASSYGS
-918 SKIEIG
+918 SKIEIN
-924 SPESNVCK
+924 SPENNVCK
-932 ITVSPLSSPL
+932 ITVSPRSSPL
-942 VHRLQIGPDSG
+942 VHRLQIGPNSSSKG
-953 TRTARRTSILIN
+953 SRRTSILIN
-965 GDHQSATSVE
+965 GDQNTSAEPVRD
-975 APQPGNKVTISV
+975 NKVTISV

-1010 SSGEN
+1010 SSAEN
-1015 RTLVILENYRSNI
+1015 RTLVILDNYRSNI
-1028 VVESSAAEDSR
+1028 VVESANDDSR
-1039 FRSVAKDNH
+1039 SKQIGKDNH
-1048 VAAEDGF
+1048 VVENGKM
-1055 ETSSKTSDEAPST
+1055 SSKMNDEETPAS
-1068 PSEETPPCHME
+1068 PSEETFSPCRHAE
-1079 QPCPMN
+1079 QSTPN
-1085 LEKQKLSVEIKST
+1085 FEKRLSVEMKSSDT
-1098 SSSSQSSRL
+1098 DQSSRF
-1107 YTSDERTSRT
+1107 YTSDEKVTRS
-1117 ESKMRLKD
+1117 ESKSRFKD
-1125 VEGSSSKLSGLSK
+1125 VEDSSDLSK
-1138 EELIS
+1138 EALIS

-1163 SGEAILKILKQS
+1163 SGQAILKILKQS

-1185 ESTVE
+1185 ESTLE

-1254 VDYYKKVS
+1254 VEYYKKMTP
-1262 SGQFR
+1262 GQF
-1267 VLGPYL
+1267 LGPYL

-1279 KSNSEDLAETY
+1279 KSNSEDLAQAY
-1290 LSKSPEDFFKKIST
+1290 LSKSPEDFFKKMST
-1304 SPEDENISTKFELLN
+1304 SPEDENNISTKFELLN
-1319 FLMDSKDRTRPTEED
+1319 FLMDSKDRTRPAEED
-1334 EDDDDDDEEDDAEG
+1334 EDEDEDEEDDAER

-1413 SSTRGVARRWRS
+1413 SSTRGVARRWRT
-1425 GNVSSG
+1425 GNNVSSG
-1431 PGSLLGGIPQ
+1431 PRSLLGGIPQ
-1441 VISGA
+1441 VISGTA
-1446 TKLCEDCEQRLD
+1446 KLCEDCEQRLD
-1458 PLITDRKCSKKRAE
+1458 PLITDSGVVYAPFVCRKCSKKRAE

-1508 TSEQLSAIF
+1508 TSEQLTAIF

-1523 LEHNL
+1523 LEHNV

-1533 LKDSVEIA
+1533 LKDSVELA
-1541 QVSGDEDL
+1541 QESGDEDL
-1549 LTVDVGK
+1549 LTVDLGK

-1645 AKKRLKQAQTNIEL
+1645 PKKRLKQAQTNIEL

-1752 KSNAEY
+1752 KSNAEHP
-1758 LEFNDDSLFP
+1758 EFNDDSLFP
-1768 KHIDIKEAT
+1768 KQIGIKEAT

>member
-14 GAPPAMLSPKMYHLQ
+14 GSPPSMLTPQMYHLQ

-36 GSPTSG
+36 GSPASG
-42 KNYDTLSKGKKSWS
+42 KSYDTLSKGKKSWS
-56 VRLGLSRQHHSPD
+56 VRLGLSRQHHQNPGD
-69 DSAKGWGTI
+69 DPGKGGWGTI
-78 SGGSVLSRQMIYG
+78 SGGSVYSRQMIYG
-91 EPWLYGTVRSS
+91 GDPWLYGTVRSS
-102 SSSSSHSPHE
+102 RTE
-112 PRPFLTPPPPPG
+112 QPRPFLTPPPSSSG
-124 APLLVVCSCPEFLA
+124 AAPLLVVCSCPEFLS
-138 GTVRKLGSC
+138 GTARKLGSC
-147 RKCGGHRLA
+147 RKCGGHRVA
-156 GVPFG
+156 GLPLG
-161 GTCRLPPSSR
+161 GTCRLPVSSR

-179 LRAPIDDPYDQMRR
+179 LRTPIDDPYDQMRR

-205 ISPHRSST
+205 ISPHRSSS

-219 QSVIARAAKERKGSA
+219 QSMILRAVAKERKGSV
-234 TAAEGT
+234 EGT
-240 TSSSRSEW
+240 SSSSSSRSEW
-248 FDKQPPGTAGYDDT
+248 FDKEPSAIASYDD
-262 AATANVRKSRPGFT
+262 RKSRPGFSSGV
-276 GGASSD
+276 GGRSSD
-282 DWLRDEAT
+282 DWMLQET
-290 AAESHSRTHSNAT
+290 SESHSRIHSVAT
-303 PAARLARV
+303 TSARLTRV
-311 PKKPAR
+311 LQKPPR
-317 DARKQWLDAGGQQ
+317 
-330 TSEAASQRRSGQDG
+330 EANQRRSGQDDWKEG
-344 GQWKD
+344 G
-349 GTTTTAT
+349 TMTNA
-356 ATSTSSTTSTS
+356 A
-367 VTDSRRSILE
+367 DSRKSILE
-377 CDVNPYLLLKKQKDE
+377 CDVNPYLLLKKQRDE

-407 DHRALSSLFDPS
+407 DLRTMSSLFDSS
-419 KVKSIERIPNRNAVA
+419 KVKSIERIPNSSAVA

-440 IRVFSEPREISDDD
+440 IRVFNEAFRKISDDD
-454 DVEVPAVTRI
+454 DDDDDAPPQVTRI

-477 LKEARQTLKSIL
+477 LKESRQTLKSIL
-489 KRGRVMESKRKNV
+489 KRGCVIESKRKNV
-502 LFNVDNVIFAPEKP
+502 LFKVDNMIFAPEKP
-516 SEATRLSWSRLGRIA
+516 SEATRLSWSKMGRIA
-531 GRDSVKEQR
+531 NCNKDQR
-540 NNNEQQTKQEK
+540 ICNPGFER
-551 EEAEEEEEEEEA
+551 EEA
-563 PIVPQEQQEKH
+563 PIVQEQQEKH
-574 NFITI
+574 KFITI

-594 PRIVPEVK
+594 PRIVPEMK
-602 LAPPGPD
+602 KTTPPGLD
-609 RIKIDKFMPSRKPD
+609 RIKIDKFVPSRKPN
-623 RPVSKKRENDGAE
+623 RPVAPKKDEISNVQRSSPNTSLPSSKIVTREE
-636 QRARQVAETRPFS
+636 EET
-649 ENLSSCPKINSGGA
+649 LSG
-663 GQRRVSP
+663 
-670 EEQKRRLPPEEER
+670 ERRLDESTVR
-683 IIRPE
+683 LE

-698 ELKDRLPCV
+698 ELKDRLPCI
-707 AVDEKDLISKSEENT
+707 AVDEKDLILKSEENS

-733 RSFSRPEVSAADVL
+733 RSFSKPDVSAGDVL

-753 LSLCKK
+753 FSLSKK
-759 MKEPSSACT
+759 IKSSIG
-768 TPTCAVT
+768 TCAVS
-775 REDADEEGSR
+775 REDADAERPPERRG
-785 KDETEE
+785 KTEE
-791 EEEEEEEEETSVTG
+791 IEAETGEFKESDC
-805 GLKGFER
+805 EI
-812 EVEASKNV
+812 EANKNV
-820 KEGPEKSNV
+820 KVELEKKRVDDV
-829 EKEAEPPPPPPPLP
+829 EKEAEPPL
-843 PPDARSDISDTGN
+843 DARSDISDPSN

-869 PPGRQRH
+869 PPGRQRNC
-876 RFKISDSALLDLDE
+876 FKIGESSADE
-890 SNGSVRDHRRTISSA
+890 NSINSIRDHRRTISSA
-905 STASWNSSSSYGS
+905 STASWNSASSYGS
-918 SKIEIG
+918 SKIEIN
-924 SPESNVCK
+924 SPENNVCK
-932 ITVSPLSSPL
+932 ITVSPRSSPL
-942 VHRLQIGPDSG
+942 VHRLQIGPNSSSKG
-953 TRTARRTSILIN
+953 SRRTSILIN
-965 GDHQSATSVE
+965 GDQNTSAE
-975 APQPGNKVTISV
+975 PARDNKVTISV

-1010 SSGEN
+1010 SSAEN
-1015 RTLVILENYRSNI
+1015 RTLVILEDYRSNI
-1028 VVESSAAEDSR
+1028 VVESANDDSR
-1039 FRSVAKDNH
+1039 FKQIGKDNH
-1048 VAAEDGF
+1048 IVENGKM
-1055 ETSSKTSDEAPST
+1055 SSKTNDEET
-1068 PSEETPPCHME
+1068 PASSSEETFSPCRYVE
-1079 QPCPMN
+1079 QPTPN
-1085 LEKQKLSVEIKST
+1085 FEKQKRLSVEMKS
-1098 SSSSQSSRL
+1098 SDADQSSRF
-1107 YTSDERTSRT
+1107 YTSDEKVTRS
-1117 ESKMRLKD
+1117 ESKSRFKD
-1125 VEGSSSKLSGLSK
+1125 VEDSSDLSK
-1138 EELIS
+1138 EAMIS

-1163 SGEAILKILKQS
+1163 SGQAILKILKQS

-1185 ESTVE
+1185 ESTLE

-1254 VDYYKKVS
+1254 VEYYKKVTPD
-1262 SGQFR
+1262 QF
-1267 VLGPYL
+1267 LGPYL

-1279 KSNSEDLAETY
+1279 KSNSEDLAQAY
-1290 LSKSPEDFFKKIST
+1290 LSKSPEDFFKKMST
-1304 SPEDENISTKFELLN
+1304 SPEDENNISTKFELLN
-1319 FLMDSKDRTRPTEED
+1319 FLMDSKDCTRPAEED
-1334 EDDDDDDEEDDAEG
+1334 EDEDEDEEDDAER

-1386 SSPETLKSRTVDIE
+1386 NSPETLKSRTVDIE
-1400 RTDSGVGSESSQA
+1400 RTDSGVGSESSQT
-1413 SSTRGVARRWRS
+1413 SSTRGVARRWRT
-1425 GNVSSG
+1425 GNNVSSG
-1431 PGSLLGGIPQ
+1431 PRSLLSGIPQ
-1441 VISGA
+1441 VISGTA
-1446 TKLCEDCEQRLD
+1446 KLCEDCEQRLD
-1458 PLITDRKCSKKRAE
+1458 PLITDSGVVYAPFVCRKCSKKRAE

-1508 TSEQLSAIF
+1508 TSEQLTAIF

-1523 LEHNL
+1523 LEHNV

-1533 LKDSVEIA
+1533 LKDSVELA
-1541 QVSGDEDL
+1541 QESGDEDL
-1549 LTVDVGK
+1549 LTVDLGK

-1645 AKKRLKQAQTNIEL
+1645 PKKRLKQAQTNIEL

-1752 KSNAEY
+1752 KSNAEHP
-1758 LEFNDDSLFP
+1758 EFNDNSLFP
-1768 KHIDIKEAT
+1768 KQIGIKEAT

>member
-14 GAPPAMLSPKMYHLQ
+14 GAPPAMLTPKMYHLQ

-36 GSPTSG
+36 GLPSSG
-42 KNYDTLSKGKKSWS
+42 KSYDTLSKGKKSWS
-56 VRLGLSRQHHSPD
+56 VRLGLSRQHQNPGD
-69 DSAKGWGTI
+69 DPSRNGWCTI
-78 SGGSVLSRQMIYG
+78 SGGSVLSRQMVYSG
-91 EPWLYGTVRSS
+91 DPWLYGTVRSS
-102 SSSSSHSPHE
+102 RPASLGHDP
-112 PRPFLTPPPPPG
+112 PRPFLTPPPPG
-124 APLLVVCSCPEFLA
+124 VTPLLVVCSCPEFLA

-147 RKCGGHRLA
+147 RKCGGHRVA
-156 GVPFG
+156 GLPLG

-171 SRPSLAGV
+171 SRPSLAGI
-179 LRAPIDDPYDQMRR
+179 LRASIDDPYDQMRR

-205 ISPHRSST
+205 ISPHRSTS

-219 QSVIARAAKERKGSA
+219 QSVAARAAVKERKGPI
-234 TAAEGT
+234 EGT
-240 TSSSRSEW
+240 TSSSSSSRSEW
-248 FDKQPPGTAGYDDT
+248 FDKEPSVVTGYDD
-262 AATANVRKSRPGFT
+262 RKSRPGFT
-276 GGASSD
+276 SAAGGGASSD
-282 DWLRDEAT
+282 DWLKLEEAS
-290 AAESHSRTHSNAT
+290 ENHSRIHSAAT
-303 PAARLARV
+303 TSARLAHV
-311 PKKPAR
+311 PKKPPR
-317 DARKQWLDAGGQQ
+317 E
-330 TSEAASQRRSGQDG
+330 TSQRRASQGD
-344 GQWKD
+344 WKN
-349 GTTTTAT
+349 GTTPQ
-356 ATSTSSTTSTS
+356 SKGQP
-367 VTDSRRSILE
+367 DSRKSILE

-407 DHRALSSLFDPS
+407 DLRTTASSSLFDPS
-419 KVKSIERIPNRNAVA
+419 KVKSIERIPNRSAVA

-440 IRVFSEPREISDDD
+440 IRVFNERPREISDDD
-454 DVEVPAVTRI
+454 DDVPPPVTRI

-489 KRGRVMESKRKNV
+489 KRGRVSESKRKNV

-516 SEATRLSWSRLGRIA
+516 SEATRLSWSRIGRIA
-531 GRDSVKEQR
+531 NCGKEKRDNSPEP
-540 NNNEQQTKQEK
+540 EEK
-551 EEAEEEEEEEEA
+551 EA

-579 PNIRDP
+579 PNIKDP
-585 KVDRIRLKE
+585 KVDRIRFQE

-602 LAPPGPD
+602 KTAPPGPD
-609 RIKIDKFMPSRKPD
+609 RIKIDKFVPSRKLD
-623 RPVSKKRENDGAE
+623 RPIASKKRVEIRESRSSFENA
-636 QRARQVAETRPFS
+636 
-649 ENLSSCPKINSGGA
+649 LSSSEIDVPK
-663 GQRRVSP
+663 
-670 EEQKRRLPPEEER
+670 EEER
-683 IIRPE
+683 IIPEERTIRSE

-698 ELKDRLPCV
+698 ELKDRLPGI
-707 AVDEKDLISKSEENT
+707 AVDEKDLILKSEENS
-722 RKSLLTRSQSD
+722 RKSFLTRSQSD
-733 RSFSRPEVSAADVL
+733 RSFSRPEVSASNVL

-753 LSLCKK
+753 LSLSKK
-759 MKEPSSACT
+759 IKEPQSST
-768 TPTCAVT
+768 IDTLTCAISH
-775 REDADEEGSR
+775 EAADEESPKG
-785 KDETEE
+785 KGGTEE
-791 EEEEEEEEETSVTG
+791 REEEVRVCDE
-805 GLKGFER
+805 LKKPGC
-812 EVEASKNV
+812 EVEANKDV
-820 KEGPEKSNV
+820 RKIPEKITDNGFQ
-829 EKEAEPPPPPPPLP
+829 KEAES
-843 PPDARSDISDTGN
+843 PPDARSDISDTSN
-856 EHFRTMR
+856 EHFRMMR
-863 PTSWSP
+863 PTNWSP

-876 RFKISDSALLDLDE
+876 RFKIGDSDLDNN
-890 SNGSVRDHRRTISSA
+890 SIRDHRRTISSA
-905 STASWNSSSSYGS
+905 STASWNSTSSYGS
-918 SKIEIG
+918 SKIEIN
-924 SPESNVCK
+924 SPESNICK
-932 ITVSPLSSPL
+932 ITVSPRSSPL
-942 VHRLQIGPDSG
+942 VHRLQIGPNSG
-953 TRTARRTSILIN
+953 PKGTRRTSILIN
-965 GDHQSATSVE
+965 GDHSISPESA
-975 APQPGNKVTISV
+975 PGNKVTISV

-1010 SSGEN
+1010 SSVEN

-1028 VVESSAAEDSR
+1028 VVESASDDSR
-1039 FRSVAKDNH
+1039 SKKVGKGSRVEDNE
-1048 VAAEDGF
+1048 VNL
-1055 ETSSKTSDEAPST
+1055 KTNGEAS
-1068 PSEETPPCHME
+1068 PSEETSTYQHME
-1079 QPCPMN
+1079 LTNP
-1085 LEKQKLSVEIKST
+1085 EKQKRLSVEFKPSNAN
-1098 SSSSQSSRL
+1098 QSPR
-1107 YTSDERTSRT
+1107 YYASDERSIRP
-1117 ESKMRLKD
+1117 ESKARLKD
-1125 VEGSSSKLSGLSK
+1125 IEGSFKLPGLSK
-1138 EELIS
+1138 EALIS

-1163 SGEAILKILKQS
+1163 SGQAILKILKQS

-1185 ESTVE
+1185 ESTID

-1205 ISTNL
+1205 VSTNL

-1254 VDYYKKVS
+1254 VEYYKKVAP
-1262 SGQFR
+1262 GQF
-1267 VLGPYL
+1267 LGPFL

-1290 LSKSPEDFFKKIST
+1290 LSKSPEDFFKKMST
-1304 SPEDENISTKFELLN
+1304 SPEDENSISTKFELLN
-1319 FLMDSKDRTRPTEED
+1319 FLMDSKERARPTEED
-1334 EDDDDDDEEDDAEG
+1334 EDEDEDEEDDAEG

-1386 SSPETLKSRTVDIE
+1386 NSPETLKSRTVDIE

-1413 SSTRGVARRWRS
+1413 SSTRGVARRWRT

-1431 PGSLLGGIPQ
+1431 PGSLLGGMPQ

-1458 PLITDRKCSKKRAE
+1458 PLITDSGVVYAPFVCRKCSKKRAE

-1528 VLAEK
+1528 ALAEK
-1533 LKDSVEIA
+1533 LKDNVEFA
-1541 QVSGDEDL
+1541 QESGDEDL

-1752 KSNAEY
+1752 KPNAEY
-1758 LEFNDDSLFP
+1758 PEFNDDSLFP
-1768 KHIDIKEAT
+1768 KHIGIKEAT

-1812 EIQELSSKETFI
+1812 EVQELSSKETFI

>member
-1 MTMTSVAVAPGSL
+1 MTSVAVAPGSL
-14 GAPPAMLSPKMYHLQ
+14 GAPSSVLTPKMYHLQ
-29 QGLSPTS
+29 HGLTSTSSSPTPEK
-36 GSPTSG
+36 G
-42 KNYDTLSKGKKSWS
+42 YDTLSKGKKSWS
-56 VRLGLSRQHHSPD
+56 VRLGLSRQSQSAD
-69 DSAKGWGTI
+69 DPGKGWGTI
-78 SGGSVLSRQMIYG
+78 SGGSGLSRQMIYSD
-91 EPWLYGTVRSS
+91 PWLYGTVRSS
-102 SSSSSHSPHE
+102 RPGHE
-112 PRPFLTPPPPPG
+112 PRGFMTPPPPPPPG
-124 APLLVVCSCPEFLA
+124 APVLVVCSCPEFLS
-138 GTVRKLGSC
+138 GTTRKYGTC

-161 GTCRLPPSSR
+161 GTCRLPPISSR

-179 LRAPIDDPYDQMRR
+179 LRSSIDDPYDQMRR
-193 NRLVEPRSRARS
+193 NRLVEPRTRARS
-205 ISPHRSST
+205 ISPHRPLS

-219 QSVIARAAKERKGSA
+219 QSMARSAKERKGSIES
-234 TAAEGT
+234 T
-240 TSSSRSEW
+240 SSRSEW
-248 FDKQPPGTAGYDDT
+248 FDKDT
-262 AATANVRKSRPGFT
+262 ATGYEETVRKPRPSFPAAPADEWLEEAP
-276 GGASSD
+276 ASTDPRGPSV
-282 DWLRDEAT
+282 
-290 AAESHSRTHSNAT
+290 
-303 PAARLARV
+303 PKIPARLARV
-311 PKKPAR
+311 AKKGRGVRSDWPDSAPV
-317 DARKQWLDAGGQQ
+317 KQPETGQTKTNQDEWKERPSSAG
-330 TSEAASQRRSGQDG
+330 
-344 GQWKD
+344 
-349 GTTTTAT
+349 
-356 ATSTSSTTSTS
+356 
-367 VTDSRRSILE
+367 DSRRSILE

-407 DHRALSSLFDPS
+407 DARPRSSLFDPS
-419 KVKSIERIPNRNAVA
+419 KVKSIERIPNRSAVA

-440 IRVFSEPREISDDD
+440 IRVFNEPREISDD
-454 DVEVPAVTRI
+454 EEAMPVTRI

-477 LKEARQTLKSIL
+477 LKEARQTLRSIL
-489 KRGRVMESKRKNV
+489 KRGKVLDARRKSV

-516 SEATRLSWSRLGRIA
+516 SEATRLAWSRIGRIA
-531 GRDSVKEQR
+531 
-540 NNNEQQTKQEK
+540 NC
-551 EEAEEEEEEEEA
+551 A
-563 PIVPQEQQEKH
+563 
-574 NFITI
+574 
-579 PNIRDP
+579 
-585 KVDRIRLKE
+585 
-594 PRIVPEVK
+594 
-602 LAPPGPD
+602 
-609 RIKIDKFMPSRKPD
+609 M
-623 RPVSKKRENDGAE
+623 
-636 QRARQVAETRPFS
+636 
-649 ENLSSCPKINSGGA
+649 
-663 GQRRVSP
+663 
-670 EEQKRRLPPEEER
+670 EER
-683 IIRPE
+683 SNGE
-688 DETELEIEIE
+688 
-698 ELKDRLPCV
+698 
-707 AVDEKDLISKSEENT
+707 S
-722 RKSLLTRSQSD
+722 
-733 RSFSRPEVSAADVL
+733 
-747 FSDTMR
+747 
-753 LSLCKK
+753 
-759 MKEPSSACT
+759 
-768 TPTCAVT
+768 
-775 REDADEEGSR
+775 
-785 KDETEE
+785 EE
-791 EEEEEEEEETSVTG
+791 EEEEEEEDEEEEEEDEVAVTPHDQREKYTFITVPNIRDPKMDRIKLKEPKISQDACQKPVNVDAVRVDKFVPSGNSGRAHSRNKESVDVPRENDEIRRSFSNRAAASAKHEIARMEEEEKRRTEESMMKMEDDAG
-805 GLKGFER
+805 PGIKIEERQERIPGIAVDEKDLILKSEESTKRSSLSRSQSER
-812 EVEASKNV
+812 SYNRPEVSAGDVLFMDTMRLSLCRKVKEAPSSLNSSQQTIIRRGDSQESAIETTEDAYPTKELDPVESDSQQESLSSKEIDEIVGERATAIKAEAEASRDAQ
-820 KEGPEKSNV
+820 SNY
-829 EKEAEPPPPPPPLP
+829 EERN
-843 PPDARSDISDTGN
+843 D
-856 EHFRTMR
+856 HFRGMR

-869 PPGRQRH
+869 PPGKQKYRH
-876 RFKISDSALLDLDE
+876 RVSDPGARTNDMDHSESDRGSPALQ
-890 SNGSVRDHRRTISSA
+890 
-905 STASWNSSSSYGS
+905 TALNSYGS

-924 SPESNVCK
+924 SATTESNVYK
-932 ITVSPLSSPL
+932 ITVSPRASPL
-942 VHRLQIGPDSG
+942 VHRLQIGPG
-953 TRTARRTSILIN
+953 AKGARRTSILIN
-965 GDHQSATSVE
+965 GDTAPSTETTSN
-975 APQPGNKVTISV
+975 NKVTISV
-987 GGEDSVCNPTVIS
+987 GGEDSVYNPTVIS
-1000 VNSENPPKIQ
+1000 VNSENPPRIKN
-1010 SSGEN
+1010 SAEN
-1015 RTLVILENYRSNI
+1015 RTLVILDNYRSNI
-1028 VVESSAAEDSR
+1028 VVESG
-1039 FRSVAKDNH
+1039 K
-1048 VAAEDGF
+1048 
-1055 ETSSKTSDEAPST
+1055 
-1068 PSEETPPCHME
+1068 EETKPLKTDPESAEEEELSRKASEASLGEKASLTALEVATDC
-1079 QPCPMN
+1079 
-1085 LEKQKLSVEIKST
+1085 EKQTKPSVEGKLPGAEKAGKFCT
-1098 SSSSQSSRL
+1098 NDRV
-1107 YTSDERTSRT
+1107 ERTEKKPPQKDA
-1117 ESKMRLKD
+1117 ES
-1125 VEGSSSKLSGLSK
+1125 VSKLSGLSK
-1138 EELIS
+1138 EALIS

-1153 RENGEILDED
+1153 RENGEIVDED

-1185 ESTVE
+1185 ESTLE
-1190 ANYSRSS
+1190 ANYSRAS

-1254 VDYYKKVS
+1254 IDYYRKGS
-1262 SGQFR
+1262 SDQF
-1267 VLGPYL
+1267 LGSYL
-1273 SEEVFK
+1273 TDNVFK
-1279 KSNSEDLAETY
+1279 KPNPEDLAETY
-1290 LSKSPEDFFKKIST
+1290 LSKSPEDFFKKMST
-1304 SPEDENISTKFELLN
+1304 SPDEENISSKFELLN
-1319 FLMDSKDRTRPTEED
+1319 FLMDSKDRAISIEG
-1334 EDDDDDDEEDDAEG
+1334 EDDDEDEEDTEG

-1386 SSPETLKSRTVDIE
+1386 SSSETSKARAVDIE

-1413 SSTRGVARRWRS
+1413 SSTRGVPRRWRT

-1441 VISGA
+1441 VISGDS
-1446 TKLCEDCEQRLD
+1446 KLCEDCEQRLD
-1458 PLITDRKCSKKRAE
+1458 PLITDSGVVYAPFVCRKCSKKRVE

-1508 TSEQLSAIF
+1508 TSEQLAAIF

-1533 LKDSVEIA
+1533 LKDAVEFA
-1541 QVSGDEDL
+1541 QESGDEDL

-1556 IFLESERMLHAFESY
+1556 TFLESERMLHAFESY
-1571 CTRQGS
+1571 CTRQGG

-1596 RVSQMENTVLRRMNL
+1596 KVSQMENTVLRRMNL

-1645 AKKRLKQAQTNIEL
+1645 AKERLKQAQANIEL

-1687 RSIGEQDMV
+1687 RPIGEQDMV

-1701 KMAVEILEWA
+1701 KMAVEVLEWA
-1711 HEEARFVLEGRLLV
+1711 HEEAKFILEGRLLV

-1752 KSNAEY
+1752 KPNAED

-1768 KHIDIKEAT
+1768 RHIGIKEAT

-1812 EIQELSSKETFI
+1812 EVQELSSKETFI

>member
-14 GAPPAMLSPKMYHLQ
+14 GAPPAMLTPKMYHLQ
-29 QGLSPTS
+29 QGLSPS
-36 GSPTSG
+36 GSPTSS
-42 KNYDTLSKGKKSWS
+42 KSYDTLSKGKKSWS
-56 VRLGLSRQHHSPD
+56 VRLGLSRQHQNPGD
-69 DSAKGWGTI
+69 DPGRGGWGTI
-78 SGGSVLSRQMIYG
+78 SGGSIFSRQMIYNG
-91 EPWLYGTVRSS
+91 DPWLYSTVRSS
-102 SSSSSHSPHE
+102 RLAGHDPA
-112 PRPFLTPPPPPG
+112 RPFLTPPPLPG
-124 APLLVVCSCPEFLA
+124 ATPLLVVCSCPEFLA

-147 RKCGGHRLA
+147 RKCGGQRVA
-156 GVPFG
+156 GLPFG
-161 GTCRLPPSSR
+161 GTCRLPTSSR

-179 LRAPIDDPYDQMRR
+179 LRTAIDDPYDQMRR

-205 ISPHRSST
+205 ISPHRPSS
-213 QRDSRS
+213 QRDTRS
-219 QSVIARAAKERKGSA
+219 QSMVSRTAVKERKG
-234 TAAEGT
+234 TTEGT
-240 TSSSRSEW
+240 SSRSEW
-248 FDKQPPGTAGYDDT
+248 FDKEPSTVVSYDD
-262 AATANVRKSRPGFT
+262 RKSRPDFT
-276 GGASSD
+276 NGGASSD
-282 DWLRDEAT
+282 DWMLDEAP
-290 AAESHSRTHSNAT
+290 ESHSRTHSTAT
-303 PAARLARV
+303 SARLTHV
-311 PKKPAR
+311 SKKPTR
-317 DARKQWLDAGGQQ
+317 
-330 TSEAASQRRSGQDG
+330 EANQRRTSHDD
-344 GQWKD
+344 WKN
-349 GTTTTAT
+349 GTTTPVTA
-356 ATSTSSTTSTS
+356 
-367 VTDSRRSILE
+367 DSRKSILE
-377 CDVNPYLLLKKQKDE
+377 CNVNPYLLLKKQKDE

-407 DHRALSSLFDPS
+407 DLRTRSSSLFDSS
-419 KVKSIERIPNRNAVA
+419 KVKSIERIPNRSAVA

-440 IRVFSEPREISDDD
+440 IRVFNERPREISDDD
-454 DVEVPAVTRI
+454 DDVPPPVTRI

-489 KRGRVMESKRKNV
+489 KRGRVIESKRKNV

-516 SEATRLSWSRLGRIA
+516 SEATRLSWSRIGRIA
-531 GRDSVKEQR
+531 NCGKEQR
-540 NNNEQQTKQEK
+540 DSSPEPK
-551 EEAEEEEEEEEA
+551 EEEA
-563 PIVPQEQQEKH
+563 PIMPEEQQEKH

-585 KVDRIRLKE
+585 KVDRIKYKE
-594 PRIVPEVK
+594 PKIVPEVK
-602 LAPPGPD
+602 KITPSGPD
-609 RIKIDKFMPSRKPD
+609 KIKIDKFVPSRKFD
-623 RPVSKKRENDGAE
+623 RSIIFKKQDKIGSESRSSLDNSLSVSKIDASRE
-636 QRARQVAETRPFS
+636 RI
-649 ENLSSCPKINSGGA
+649 L
-663 GQRRVSP
+663 P
-670 EEQKRRLPPEEER
+670 EERRLSNER
-683 IIRPE
+683 TVRLE

-698 ELKDRLPCV
+698 ELKDRLPGI
-707 AVDEKDLISKSEENT
+707 AVDEKDLILKSEENS
-722 RKSLLTRSQSD
+722 RKSFLTRSQSD
-733 RSFSRPEVSAADVL
+733 RSFSKPEISAGDVL

-753 LSLCKK
+753 FSLSKK
-759 MKEPSSACT
+759 IKECSSSSSAVSHEDVDEESS
-768 TPTCAVT
+768 PRRKNET
-775 REDADEEGSR
+775 REI
-785 KDETEE
+785 
-791 EEEEEEEEETSVTG
+791 EEETGS
-805 GLKGFER
+805 GFKNSDR
-812 EVEASKNV
+812 EIEASKNV
-820 KEGPEKSNV
+820 EEIPEKTADNV
-829 EKEAEPPPPPPPLP
+829 EKEVEL
-843 PPDARSDISDTGN
+843 PPDARSDISDASN

-876 RFKISDSALLDLDE
+876 RFKIGNSNADADE
-890 SNGSVRDHRRTISSA
+890 NPASSIRDHRRTISSA
-905 STASWNSSSSYGS
+905 STASWNSTSSYGS
-918 SKIEIG
+918 SKIEIN

-932 ITVSPLSSPL
+932 ITVSPRSSPL
-942 VHRLQIGPDSG
+942 VHRLQIGPESSPRG
-953 TRTARRTSILIN
+953 ARRTSILIN
-965 GDHQSATSVE
+965 GDQNTNAELT
-975 APQPGNKVTISV
+975 PGNKVTISV

-1000 VNSENPPKIQ
+1000 VNSENPPKVQ
-1010 SSGEN
+1010 NAVEN
-1015 RTLVILENYRSNI
+1015 RTLVILQNYKSNI
-1028 VVESSAAEDSR
+1028 VVESNDDSR
-1039 FRSVAKDNH
+1039 SKQIGKDH
-1048 VAAEDGF
+1048 VVENSEMNVKMNG
-1055 ETSSKTSDEAPST
+1055 EIPKSSSENPS
-1068 PSEETPPCHME
+1068 SCRHVE
-1079 QPCPMN
+1079 QSATN
-1085 LEKQKLSVEIKST
+1085 FEKQKRLSVEIKS
-1098 SSSSQSSRL
+1098 SNSNKCSKF
-1107 YTSDERTSRT
+1107 YASDERTTRP
-1117 ESKMRLKD
+1117 ESKTRFKD
-1125 VEGSSSKLSGLSK
+1125 IESSSKLPSLSK
-1138 EELIS
+1138 EALIS

-1163 SGEAILKILKQS
+1163 SGQAILKILKQS

-1185 ESTVE
+1185 ESTLE
-1190 ANYSRSS
+1190 ANYSHSS

-1242 EDYIKDRIYFGD
+1242 EDYIKDRIYFGE
-1254 VDYYKKVS
+1254 YYKKIIPD
-1262 SGQFR
+1262 QF
-1267 VLGPYL
+1267 LGPYL

-1290 LSKSPEDFFKKIST
+1290 LSKSPEDFFKKMSM
-1304 SPEDENISTKFELLN
+1304 SPEDENNISTKFELLS
-1319 FLMDSKDRTRPTEED
+1319 FLMDSKDRTRSAEED
-1334 EDDDDDDEEDDAEG
+1334 EDEDEDEEDDAEG

-1413 SSTRGVARRWRS
+1413 SSTRCVARRWRT
-1425 GNVSSG
+1425 GNISSG
-1431 PGSLLGGIPQ
+1431 PGSLLGGMPQ

-1458 PLITDRKCSKKRAE
+1458 PLITDSGVVYAPFVCRKCSKKRAE

-1533 LKDSVEIA
+1533 LKDSVELA
-1541 QVSGDEDL
+1541 QESGDEDL

-1571 CTRQGS
+1571 CTRQGG

-1687 RSIGEQDMV
+1687 RSVGEQDMV

-1752 KSNAEY
+1752 KPNADY
-1758 LEFNDDSLFP
+1758 PEFNDESLFP
-1768 KHIDIKEAT
+1768 KHIGIKEAT

>member
-14 GAPPAMLSPKMYHLQ
+14 VAPPAMLTPKMYHLQ
-29 QGLSPTS
+29 QPLNPPPA
-36 GSPTSG
+36 SPTSG
-42 KNYDTLSKGKKSWS
+42 KNYDTLSKSKKSWS
-56 VRLGLSRQHHSPD
+56 VRLGLSRQNQNSD
-69 DSAKGWGTI
+69 DPGKGWGTI
-78 SGGSVLSRQMIYG
+78 SSGSALSRQMIYG
-91 EPWLYGTVRSS
+91 DPWLYGTVRSS
-102 SSSSSHSPHE
+102 RPGHD
-112 PRPFLTPPPPPG
+112 PRAFLTPAPPPPPG
-124 APLLVVCSCPEFLA
+124 APLLVVCSCPEFLC
-138 GTVRKLGSC
+138 GTTRKLGSNC

-156 GVPFG
+156 GVPLG
-161 GTCRLPPSSR
+161 GTCRLPAPSSR

-179 LRAPIDDPYDQMRR
+179 LRSPMDDPYDQMRR

-205 ISPHRSST
+205 ISPHRPSS

-219 QSVIARAAKERKGSA
+219 QSVLPRNGKERKGSI
-234 TAAEGT
+234 EGT
-240 TSSSRSEW
+240 TSRSEW
-248 FDKQPPGTAGYDDT
+248 FDKEGTAVHHGEEQ
-262 AATANVRKSRPGFT
+262 ASRKSRQSFV
-276 GGASSD
+276 GASSD
-282 DWLRDEAT
+282 HWLQESP
-290 AAESHSRTHSNAT
+290 AEDVQRNGGIDRPHPRSIVPRTSK
-303 PAARLARV
+303 R
-311 PKKPAR
+311 
-317 DARKQWLDAGGQQ
+317 
-330 TSEAASQRRSGQDG
+330 
-344 GQWKD
+344 
-349 GTTTTAT
+349 
-356 ATSTSSTTSTS
+356 SSTTGAGGGRLNNDCPVLTKTPSTS
-367 VTDSRRSILE
+367 AEASIRTKGLNPSAQENHGDSRRSILE
-377 CDVNPYLLLKKQKDE
+377 CDVNPYLLLKKQKYE

-407 DHRALSSLFDPS
+407 AEVRTPSNLFDPS
-419 KVKSIERIPNRNAVA
+419 KVKSIERIPNRGAVA

-440 IRVFSEPREISDDD
+440 IRVFNEPREISDD
-454 DVEVPAVTRI
+454 EENPPVTRI
-464 PIPKVSPKRPPRR
+464 PIPKVSPKRPPRK
-477 LKEARQTLKSIL
+477 LKEAKQTLKSIL
-489 KRGRVMESKRKNV
+489 KRGRVLETKRKNV
-502 LFNVDNVIFAPEKP
+502 LFKVDNVIFAPEKP
-516 SEATRLSWSRLGRIA
+516 SEATRLSWSRIGRFT
-531 GRDSVKEQR
+531 
-540 NNNEQQTKQEK
+540 NCTKDTRK
-551 EEAEEEEEEEEA
+551 EESEEEEEEEEEVEPVA
-563 PIVPQEQQEKH
+563 DEEEEEEPIVPREQQEKH
-574 NFITI
+574 KFITI
-579 PNIRDP
+579 PNISDP
-585 KVDRIRLKE
+585 KPDKSRSKE
-594 PRIVPEVK
+594 PKIVPQVK
-602 LAPPGPD
+602 NVLTSGRTNSSKLDSVVAS
-609 RIKIDKFMPSRKPD
+609 KTIDN
-623 RPVSKKRENDGAE
+623 VE
-636 QRARQVAETRPFS
+636 QRKKKNKADQEIEASGPSDNTISTTSKFERTS
-649 ENLSSCPKINSGGA
+649 EDTKSLKK
-663 GQRRVSP
+663 
-670 EEQKRRLPPEEER
+670 EEDPIKL
-683 IIRPE
+683 E

-698 ELKDRLPCV
+698 ELNDRLPCI
-707 AVDEKDLISKSEENT
+707 AVDEKDLILRSEENS
-722 RKSLLTRSQSD
+722 RRPFLSRSQSD
-733 RSFSRPEVSAADVL
+733 RSFSKPQVSAGNVCYA
-747 FSDTMR
+747 DTMR
-753 LSLCKK
+753 FSLGKK
-759 MKEPSSACT
+759 GKEAVSSLE
-768 TPTCAVT
+768 PLMNAVT
-775 REDADEEGSR
+775 INNTTNESVKNVEVEKEKNEIMLDTITDCKDAEIKVEPQQEVREDRLSEKISE
-785 KDETEE
+785 
-791 EEEEEEEEETSVTG
+791 VT
-805 GLKGFER
+805 
-812 EVEASKNV
+812 
-820 KEGPEKSNV
+820 
-829 EKEAEPPPPPPPLP
+829 EKEAEPPPSSMKDQENPMQ
-843 PPDARSDISDTGN
+843 
-856 EHFRTMR
+856 EHFRGMK

-869 PPGRQRH
+869 PPGRQKH
-876 RFKISDSALLDLDE
+876 RFKISDSEMSTEE
-890 SNGSVRDHRRTISSA
+890 SSNSSVHDHRRSISSA
-905 STASWNSSSSYGS
+905 STLSWNSTSSHGS
-918 SKIEIG
+918 SKIEIVP
-924 SPESNVCK
+924 SSSENNVCK
-932 ITVSPLSSPL
+932 ITVSPRASPL
-942 VHRLQIGPDSG
+942 VHRLQIGPG
-953 TRTARRTSILIN
+953 VPKTAKRTSILIN
-965 GDHQSATSVE
+965 GDQTSGVE
-975 APQPGNKVTISV
+975 STPDNKVTISV

-1000 VNSENPPKIQ
+1000 VNSEVVPKIQ
-1010 SSGEN
+1010 SSVEN
-1015 RTLVILENYRSNI
+1015 RTLVILDNYKSNI
-1028 VVESSAAEDSR
+1028 VVESVSDESRSKLSRSECLKTEERSKNLEDS
-1039 FRSVAKDNH
+1039 
-1048 VAAEDGF
+1048 
-1055 ETSSKTSDEAPST
+1055 
-1068 PSEETPPCHME
+1068 
-1079 QPCPMN
+1079 
-1085 LEKQKLSVEIKST
+1085 L
-1098 SSSSQSSRL
+1098 SSSSKQDKSTNL
-1107 YTSDERTSRT
+1107 LEETSVNFEKQNRASPDA
-1117 ESKMRLKD
+1117 K
-1125 VEGSSSKLSGLSK
+1125 SSKSHQLSRVCSQEDPKNQVEQKSQLKEPEDSPKWSDLSK
-1138 EELIS
+1138 EAMIS
-1143 KLLEDSLRKA
+1143 KLLEGSLRKA
-1153 RENGEILDED
+1153 RENGEILDHD
-1163 SGEAILKILKQS
+1163 SGEVILKILKQS

-1185 ESTVE
+1185 ESTLE
-1190 ANYSRSS
+1190 PNYSRSS
-1197 SLNSDGDF
+1197 SLNSDTDF
-1205 ISTNL
+1205 VSTNL

-1231 PPPLPLSPPPT
+1231 PPPLPLSPPPS
-1242 EDYIKDRIYFGD
+1242 EDFLKERIYFSE

-1262 SGQFR
+1262 AGEFMG
-1267 VLGPYL
+1267 GPYL

-1279 KSNSEDLAETY
+1279 KSNSEDLAESY
-1290 LSKSPEDFFKKIST
+1290 LSKSPEDFFKKMSL
-1304 SPEDENISTKFELLN
+1304 SPEEENISTKFELLN
-1319 FLMDSKDRTRPTEED
+1319 FLMDSKDRTAVADEED
-1334 EDDDDDDEEDDAEG
+1334 EEEDDEEEDTEG

-1431 PGSLLGGIPQ
+1431 PGSLLSGIPQ
-1441 VISGA
+1441 VISGD

-1458 PLITDRKCSKKRAE
+1458 PLITDSGVVYAPFVCRKCSKKRAE

-1501 MLRAGLL
+1501 MLNAGLL

-1533 LKDSVEIA
+1533 LKDAVEFA
-1541 QVSGDEDL
+1541 QESGDEDL

-1687 RSIGEQDMV
+1687 RPTGEQDMV

-1752 KSNAEY
+1752 KPTTEY

-1768 KHIDIKEAT
+1768 RQIGIKDAT
-1777 LLLVKEKLGRY
+1777 LLLVKEKIGRY

-1806 DLEDYF
+1806 NLEDYF

>member
-14 GAPPAMLSPKMYHLQ
+14 GAPPAMLTPKMYHLQ

-42 KNYDTLSKGKKSWS
+42 KSYDTLSKGKKSWS
-56 VRLGLSRQHHSPD
+56 VRLGLSRQHQSHGD
-69 DSAKGWGTI
+69 DPGKGGWGTI
-78 SGGSVLSRQMIYG
+78 SGGSVLSRQMIYSSDL
-91 EPWLYGTVRSS
+91 PWLYGTVRSS
-102 SSSSSHSPHE
+102 SRLVGHDS

-124 APLLVVCSCPEFLA
+124 AAPLLVVCSCPEFLA

-147 RKCGGHRLA
+147 RKCGGHRVA
-156 GVPFG
+156 GLPLG

-179 LRAPIDDPYDQMRR
+179 LRTAIDDPYDQMRR

-205 ISPHRSST
+205 ISPHRPSS

-219 QSVIARAAKERKGSA
+219 QSMVSRTVVKERKG
-234 TAAEGT
+234 TAEGT
-240 TSSSRSEW
+240 SSLSSSRTEW
-248 FDKQPPGTAGYDDT
+248 YDKEPSAVVSYDD
-262 AATANVRKSRPGFT
+262 RKSRPGFT
-276 GGASSD
+276 NGSASSD
-282 DWLRDEAT
+282 EWMLDET
-290 AAESHSRTHSNAT
+290 PESHSRTHSTAT
-303 PAARLARV
+303 TSARLTRV
-311 PKKPAR
+311 SKKPTR
-317 DARKQWLDAGGQQ
+317 
-330 TSEAASQRRSGQDG
+330 EVNQRRTSQDD
-344 GQWKD
+344 WKN
-349 GTTTTAT
+349 GT
-356 ATSTSSTTSTS
+356 ATSITA
-367 VTDSRRSILE
+367 DSRKSILE

-402 ALEQD
+402 ALEKD
-407 DHRALSSLFDPS
+407 DLRTRSSSLFDPS
-419 KVKSIERIPNRNAVA
+419 KVKSIERIPNRSAVA

-440 IRVFSEPREISDDD
+440 IRVFNERPREISDDD
-454 DVEVPAVTRI
+454 DDVPPPVTRI

-489 KRGRVMESKRKNV
+489 KRGRVIESKRKNV

-516 SEATRLSWSRLGRIA
+516 SEATRLSWSRIGRIA
-531 GRDSVKEQR
+531 SCGKEQR
-540 NNNEQQTKQEK
+540 DNSPECKRK
-551 EEAEEEEEEEEA
+551 EEEA

-585 KVDRIRLKE
+585 KVDRVRYKE
-594 PRIVPEVK
+594 PRIVPEVKK

-609 RIKIDKFMPSRKPD
+609 RIKIDKFVP
-623 RPVSKKRENDGAE
+623 SKKYDRFNAFKKQDKIGNEPRSSLNNSLSCSKIDVPREQG
-636 QRARQVAETRPFS
+636 RI
-649 ENLSSCPKINSGGA
+649 L
-663 GQRRVSP
+663 P
-670 EEQKRRLPPEEER
+670 EERRLSDER
-683 IIRPE
+683 TVRPE

-698 ELKDRLPCV
+698 ELKDRLPCI
-707 AVDEKDLISKSEENT
+707 AVDEKDLILKSEENA
-722 RKSLLTRSQSD
+722 RKAFLTRSQSD
-733 RSFSRPEVSAADVL
+733 RSFNKPDISAGDVL

-753 LSLCKK
+753 LSLSKK
-759 MKEPSSACT
+759 VKESSSSMSSSSSST
-768 TPTCAVT
+768 RAVS
-775 REDADEEGSR
+775 REDVDEESSPRREG
-785 KDETEE
+785 ETEE
-791 EEEEEEEEETSVTG
+791 ETG
-805 GLKGFER
+805 GEFKKSDREIEKNVEEIPEKIADNAEK
-812 EVEASKNV
+812 EVEPS
-820 KEGPEKSNV
+820 
-829 EKEAEPPPPPPPLP
+829 
-843 PPDARSDISDTGN
+843 PDARSDISDASN
-856 EHFRTMR
+856 EHFRMMR

-876 RFKISDSALLDLDE
+876 RFKIGDSRADPDE
-890 SNGSVRDHRRTISSA
+890 SPANSIIRDHRRTISSA
-905 STASWNSSSSYGS
+905 STASWNSTSSYGS
-918 SKIEIG
+918 SRIEIN

-932 ITVSPLSSPL
+932 ITVSPRSSPL

-953 TRTARRTSILIN
+953 QKGARRTSILIN
-965 GDHQSATSVE
+965 GDQNANAESA
-975 APQPGNKVTISV
+975 PGNKVTISV

-1000 VNSENPPKIQ
+1000 VNSENPPKVQ
-1010 SSGEN
+1010 NSVEN
-1015 RTLVILENYRSNI
+1015 RTLVILQNYKSNI
-1028 VVESSAAEDSR
+1028 VVESGNDDSR
-1039 FRSVAKDNH
+1039 SKQIGKDH
-1048 VAAEDGF
+1048 VVENGETGPKMNGEAPKSSGDD
-1055 ETSSKTSDEAPST
+1055 TSS
-1068 PSEETPPCHME
+1068 PCRHHVE
-1079 QPCPMN
+1079 QPAAN
-1085 LEKQKLSVEIKST
+1085 FEKQKRLSVEIKS
-1098 SSSSQSSRL
+1098 SNSNQSSRF
-1107 YTSDERTSRT
+1107 YTSEHERTARP
-1117 ESKMRLKD
+1117 ESKARFKD
-1125 VEGSSSKLSGLSK
+1125 VESSSKLSDLSK
-1138 EELIS
+1138 EALIS

-1163 SGEAILKILKQS
+1163 SGQAILKILKQS

-1185 ESTVE
+1185 ESTLE

-1254 VDYYKKVS
+1254 VEYYKKVTP
-1262 SGQFR
+1262 GQF
-1267 VLGPYL
+1267 LGPYL

-1290 LSKSPEDFFKKIST
+1290 LSKSPEDFFKKMST
-1304 SPEDENISTKFELLN
+1304 SPEDENNISTKFELLS
-1319 FLMDSKDRTRPTEED
+1319 FLMDSKDRARPAEED
-1334 EDDDDDDEEDDAEG
+1334 EDEDEDEEDDAEG

-1413 SSTRGVARRWRS
+1413 SSTRCVARRWRTT
-1425 GNVSSG
+1425 GNNVSSG
-1431 PGSLLGGIPQ
+1431 PGSLLGGMPQ
-1441 VISGA
+1441 VISGT

-1458 PLITDRKCSKKRAE
+1458 PLITDSGVVYAPFVCRKCSKKRAE

-1523 LEHNL
+1523 LEHNA
-1528 VLAEK
+1528 VLADK
-1533 LKDSVEIA
+1533 LKESVNLA
-1541 QVSGDEDL
+1541 QDHGDEDL

-1571 CTRQGS
+1571 CTRQGG

-1687 RSIGEQDMV
+1687 RSVGEQDMV

-1752 KSNAEY
+1752 KPNADY
-1758 LEFNDDSLFP
+1758 PEFNDESLFP
-1768 KHIDIKEAT
+1768 KHIGIKEAT

-1843 AQSLGAWRKRR
+1843 AQSLGAWRRRR